1 MKRSLSQLGAAILL
15 TLVPLAGQSTQELTE
30 LDRDI
35 ARKQGELQ
43 RVRSEIR
50 LYEARIARQ
59 ERAEVDV
66 LNRLFALE
74 ERISLASR
82 LIRALGNESQQ
93 LTKAINLTQDLI
105 RKSQTEIAT
114 LKSKL
119 SERFV
124 HIYKQRRASLLE
136 LVLASENWN
145 QATYRAKYLKAAA
158 DYDRFLTA
166 KVKSEIARLEAQ
178 QQRLARDRA
187 RKQEALR
194 EREQEETR
202 LRASKTR
209 RRQQIETIKRD
220 RRSAERML
228 LQKKQAVVAL
238 ERIITTLEF
247 DREKRS
253 RELAARRRD
262 LDLAVV
268 PDISYYR
275 GKLPWP
281 ITGRVTARFGLQRNP
296 RLNTVTENPGIDISA
311 AAGSPVRAVLDGLVT
326 TVTYLR
332 GYGTTVIIDHGKNL
346 YTVYTHLEEITVAEE
361 NYVDQGQIIAQVG
374 TDGSLDGAKL
384 HFEVWANQQK
394 QDPGLWLT
402 SRP

>member
-1 MKRSLSQLGAAILL
+1 MNRNKPQLWAAVLL
-15 TLVPLAGQSTQELTE
+15 TLVPLAGQSSQDLTK
-30 LDRDI
+30 LDSDI
-35 ARKQGELQ
+35 ATKQGELQ

-59 ERAEVDV
+59 EQAEEDAV
-66 LNRLFALE
+66 NRLFALE
-74 ERISLASR
+74 ERISLAGR
-82 LIRALGNESQQ
+82 LVLALGNESQQ
-93 LTKAINLTQDLI
+93 LTKAINVTQSLI
-105 RKSQTEIAT
+105 RKSESEIAT

-124 HIYKQRRASLLE
+124 HIYKQGRASLLE

-145 QATYRAKYLKAAA
+145 QVAYRAKYLKAAA

-166 KVKSEIARLEAQ
+166 RVKAEIAQLEEQ

-187 RKQEALR
+187 RKQAALR
-194 EREQEETR
+194 EKEQEEAR
-202 LRASKTR
+202 LRTSQTQR
-209 RRQQIETIKRD
+209 RNQIEKIKRD

-228 LQKKQAVVAL
+228 LEKRQAAVEL
-238 ERIITTLEF
+238 ERIVTTLEF
-247 DREKRS
+247 DREKRAK
-253 RELAARRRD
+253 ELTALRRD

-268 PDISYYR
+268 PDISYYI

-281 ITGRVTARFGLQRNP
+281 IMGRVTARFGQQRNL
-296 RLNTVTENPGIDISA
+296 RLNTVTENPGIDIRASSGA
-311 AAGSPVRAVLDGLVT
+311 PVRAVLDGLVT

-361 NYVDQGQIIAQVG
+361 NYVDQGQIIAHVG
-374 TDGSLDGAKL
+374 SEGSLDGAKL
-384 HFEVWANQQK
+384 HFQVWANQQK
-394 QDPGLWLT
+394 QDPGLWLM
-402 SRP
+402 SLP